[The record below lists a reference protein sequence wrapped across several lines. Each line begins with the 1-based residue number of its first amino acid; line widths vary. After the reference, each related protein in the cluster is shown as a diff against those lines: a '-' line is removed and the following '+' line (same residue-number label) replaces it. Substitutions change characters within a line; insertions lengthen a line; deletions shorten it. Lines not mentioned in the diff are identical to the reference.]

1 MTLVGIAAG
10 AFCAIATL
18 LHIASIAVVIARVRR
33 PLPPSAALERVEG
46 VSIVRPLCGIEN
58 FTEATLASSFNLAYR
73 HYEVL
78 FCVAQAHDPVIP
90 VVQRLI
96 GSHPAI
102 PARLLI
108 GNDRVSD
115 NPKLNNVV
123 KGWNAARYAWIV
135 MSDSNVL
142 MPADYLQQLFG
153 AWAADTGVVSS
164 PAIGSR
170 PDGFWAELE
179 CAFLNTYQARWQCFA
194 DDVGMG
200 FAQGKTML
208 YRRDLIEAAGGIR
221 ALGAELA
228 EDAASTKI
236 VRRQGL
242 RVRVV
247 NRPFDQPL
255 GRRTAAEVWRRQI
268 RWARLRRDTFLPF
281 FLPELFAGCIPPFA
295 AWTLLA
301 VTNGWPMMLALPA
314 FVAFWYGAEASLAAA
329 AGWQLS
335 RRSAFAWSMRDA
347 LLPVLWCASW
357 LGNGFV
363 WRDNAMRIA
372 DRGSAA

>member
-1 MTLVGIAAG
+1 MTLVSLSAS

-18 LHIASIAVVIARVRR
+18 LHIVSIAVVVTRVRR
-33 PLPPSAALERVEG
+33 PLAPSPVLGRGEG
-46 VSIVRPLCGIEN
+46 VSIVRPLRGIEN
-58 FTEATLASSFNLAYR
+58 FGDATMASGFNLDYS
-73 HYEVL
+73 HYEIL
-78 FCVAQAHDPVIP
+78 LCVAQPHDPVIP
-90 VVQRLI
+90 LAQRLI
-96 GSHPAI
+96 DSHPAV
-102 PARLLI
+102 PVRLLV
-108 GNDRVSD
+108 GNDHVSG

-123 KGWNAARYAWIV
+123 KGWNAAKHSWIV
-135 MSDSNVL
+135 MADSNVL
-142 MPADYLQQLFG
+142 MPSNYLQELFG
-153 AWAADTGVVSS
+153 TWASDTGLVSS
-164 PAIGSR
+164 PAIGSS

-221 ALGAELA
+221 ALGDELA

-236 VRRQGL
+236 VRRQDL

-247 NRPFDQPL
+247 NRPFKQPL
-255 GRRTAAEVWRRQI
+255 GRRTVAEVWRRQL
-268 RWARLRRDTFLPF
+268 RWARLRRDTFIMH
-281 FLPELFAGCIPPFA
+281 FLPELLAGCFPPLAAFA
-295 AWTLLA
+295 ILAFTYDWPLLLT
-301 VTNGWPMMLALPA
+301 VPA
-314 FVAFWYGAEASLAAA
+314 FVTLWYGAEAALAAM

-335 RRSAFAWSMRDA
+335 WRSPFAWVMRDA

-363 WRDNAMRIA
+363 WHDNPMRIA

>member
-1 MTLVGIAAG
+1 MTLVGFATG

-18 LHIASIAVVIARVRR
+18 LHIASITVVVARMRRLRPASAVLARD
-33 PLPPSAALERVEG
+33 EG

-58 FTEATLASSFNLAYR
+58 FTEATLASSFDLAYR
-73 HYEVL
+73 RCEIL
-78 FCVAQAHDPVIP
+78 FCVAHPQDPVIP

-96 GSHPAI
+96 NSRPDV
-102 PARLLI
+102 PARLLV

-123 KGWNAARYAWIV
+123 KGWNAANYSWIV
-135 MSDSNVL
+135 MADSNVL
-142 MPADYLQQLFG
+142 MPADYLQELFG
-153 AWAADTGVVSS
+153 TWQADTGVVSS
-164 PAIGSR
+164 PAIGAR
-170 PDGFWAELE
+170 PEGIWAELE

-194 DDVGMG
+194 DDIGMG

-221 ALGAELA
+221 ALGSELA

-247 NRPFDQPL
+247 NRPFVQPL

-281 FLPELFAGCIPPFA
+281 FLPELLSGCIPPFA
-295 AWTLLA
+295 AWTVLA
-301 VTNGWPMMLALPA
+301 VMNDWPLPIALPA
-314 FVAFWYGAEASLAAA
+314 FVTLWYGAEASLAAA

-335 RRSAFAWSMRDA
+335 RLSPLAWIMRDA

>member
-1 MTLVGIAAG
+1 MTLVSLAAG
-10 AFCAIATL
+10 AFCAIAIL
-18 LHIASIAVVIARVRR
+18 LHISSIAVVVARTRR
-33 PLPPSAALERVEG
+33 PLRASAALTHQEG

-58 FTEATLASSFNLAYR
+58 FTEATLASAFNLSYPR
-73 HYEVL
+73 YQIL
-78 FCVAQAHDPVIP
+78 FCVAQPHDPVIP

-96 GSHPAI
+96 GQHRGV
-102 PARLLI
+102 PARLLV

-123 KGWNAARYAWIV
+123 KGWNAASYSWIV
-135 MSDSNVL
+135 MADSNVL
-142 MPADYLQQLFG
+142 MPADYLQELFG
-153 AWAADTGVVSS
+153 TWAADTGVVSS
-164 PAIGSR
+164 PAIGSH
-170 PDGFWAELE
+170 PEGFWAELE

-194 DDVGMG
+194 DEIGMG

-221 ALGAELA
+221 ALGSELA
-228 EDAASTKI
+228 EDAASTKV

-247 NRPFDQPL
+247 DRPFNQPL

-281 FLPELFAGCIPPFA
+281 FLPELLAGFMPPLA
-295 AWTLLA
+295 AMTVLA
-301 VTNGWPMMLALPA
+301 VANGWPLLLVLPA
-314 FVAFWYGAEASLAAA
+314 FVTLWYGAEAALAAV

-335 RRSAFAWSMRDA
+335 WRSPFAWLVRDA
-347 LLPVLWCASW
+347 LLPVLWCMSW

-363 WRDNAMRIA
+363 WRDNPMRIA

>member
-1 MTLVGIAAG
+1 MTLVSLSAG

-18 LHIASIAVVIARVRR
+18 LHIASIAVVVARVRR
-33 PLPPSAALERVEG
+33 PLRPSAVLERDEG
-46 VSIVRPLCGIEN
+46 ISIVRPLCGIEN
-58 FTEATLASSFNLAYR
+58 FSEATLASSFNLNYR
-73 HYEVL
+73 HYEIL
-78 FCVAQAHDPVIP
+78 FCVAQPHDPVIP

-96 GSHPAI
+96 DSHPDV
-102 PARLLI
+102 PARLLV
-108 GNDRVSD
+108 GNDRISD

-123 KGWNAARYAWIV
+123 KGWNAASYAWIV

-142 MPADYLQQLFG
+142 MPADYLQELFG
-153 AWAADTGVVSS
+153 TWAADTGVVSS

-170 PDGFWAELE
+170 PEGFWAELE

-194 DDVGMG
+194 DDIGMG

-221 ALGAELA
+221 ALGSELA

-281 FLPELFAGCIPPFA
+281 FLPELLAGCFPPLA
-295 AWTLLA
+295 ALTFFII
-301 VTNGWPMMLALPA
+301 TNGWPLLFALPA
-314 FVAFWYGAEASLAAA
+314 FVALWYGAEASLAVM
-329 AGWQLS
+329 AGWKLS
-335 RRSAFAWSMRDA
+335 RRSPFAWLIRDA

-372 DRGSAA
+372 DRGSTA

>member
-1 MTLVGIAAG
+1 M
-10 AFCAIATL
+10 
-18 LHIASIAVVIARVRR
+18 
-33 PLPPSAALERVEG
+33 
-46 VSIVRPLCGIEN
+46 
-58 FTEATLASSFNLAYR
+58 
-73 HYEVL
+73 
-78 FCVAQAHDPVIP
+78 
-90 VVQRLI
+90 VQRLI
-96 GSHPAI
+96 DSHPEV
-102 PARLLI
+102 PARLLV
-108 GNDRVSD
+108 GNDRISD

-123 KGWNAARYAWIV
+123 KGWNAASHPWIV
-135 MSDSNVL
+135 MADSNVL
-142 MPADYLQQLFG
+142 MPADYLQELFG
-153 AWAADTGVVSS
+153 TWATDTGVVSS

-170 PDGFWAELE
+170 PEGIWAEVE

-194 DDVGMG
+194 DDIGVG

-208 YRRDLIEAAGGIR
+208 YRRDLIETAGGIR
-221 ALGAELA
+221 ALGSELA

-247 NRPFDQPL
+247 NRPFAQPL

-268 RWARLRRDTFLPF
+268 RWARLRRDTFMLF
-281 FLPELFAGCIPPFA
+281 FLPELFSGSLPPLA
-295 AWTLLA
+295 AWTVLA
-301 VTNGWPMMLALPA
+301 VANDWPLMLALPA
-314 FVAFWYGAEASLAAA
+314 FVALWYGAEAALATA

-335 RRSAFAWSMRDA
+335 WRSPLAWLMRDA

-363 WRDNAMRIA
+363 WRDNPMRIA

>member
-1 MTLVGIAAG
+1 
-10 AFCAIATL
+10 
-18 LHIASIAVVIARVRR
+18 VRR
-33 PLPPSAALERVEG
+33 PRPSSPALDRDEG

-58 FTEATLASSFNLAYR
+58 FTEATLTSSFDLTYR
-73 HYEVL
+73 RYEIV
-78 FCVAQAHDPVIP
+78 FCVAQPHDPVIP

-96 GSHPAI
+96 DLRPEVPAK
-102 PARLLI
+102 LLI

-123 KGWNAARYAWIV
+123 KGWDAACNSWIV

-142 MPADYLQQLFG
+142 MPPDYLQELFST
-153 AWAADTGVVSS
+153 WAADTGVVSS

-170 PDGFWAELE
+170 PDGIWAELE

-194 DDVGMG
+194 DDIGMG

-221 ALGAELA
+221 ALGSELA

-247 NRPFDQPL
+247 NRPFAQPL
-255 GRRTAAEVWRRQI
+255 GQRTVTEVWRRQI

-281 FLPELFAGCIPPFA
+281 FLPELFAGSVPPFA

-301 VTNGWPMMLALPA
+301 TANDWPLLLALPA
-314 FVAFWYGAEASLAAA
+314 FLALWYGAEASLAAA

-335 RRSAFAWSMRDA
+335 RRSPLAWMMRDA
-347 LLPVLWCASW
+347 LLPVLWCTSW

-363 WRDNAMRIA
+363 WRDHAMRIV
-372 DRGSAA
+372 DRGSTA

>member
-1 MTLVGIAAG
+1 MNLVSLSAG

-18 LHIASIAVVIARVRR
+18 LHIASIAVVIIRTRR
-33 PLPPSAALERVEG
+33 PLAPSPVLARGDG
-46 VSIVRPLCGIEN
+46 VSIVRPLRGIEN
-58 FTEATLASSFNLAYR
+58 FSEATLTSGFKLDDP
-73 HYEVL
+73 HYELL

-90 VVQRLI
+90 LAQSLI
-96 GSHPAI
+96 DSHPAV
-102 PARLLI
+102 PARLLV
-108 GNDRVSD
+108 GNDHVSD

-123 KGWNAARYAWIV
+123 KGWNAASHSWIV
-135 MSDSNVL
+135 MADSNVL
-142 MPADYLQQLFG
+142 MPPNYLQELFG
-153 AWAADTGVVSS
+153 TWAPDTGLVSS
-164 PAIGSR
+164 PAIGSS

-221 ALGAELA
+221 ALGSELA

-247 NRPFDQPL
+247 NRPFQQPL
-255 GRRTAAEVWRRQI
+255 GRRTVAEVWRRQL
-268 RWARLRRDTFLPF
+268 RWARLRRDTFILH
-281 FLPELFAGCIPPFA
+281 FLPELLAGCFPPLA
-295 AWTLLA
+295 ALTIAATAFDWPLLI
-301 VTNGWPMMLALPA
+301 ALPA
-314 FVAFWYGAEASLAAA
+314 FITLWYGAEATLSAM

-335 RRSAFAWSMRDA
+335 WRSPFAWVVRDA
-347 LLPVLWCASW
+347 VLPVLWCACW

-363 WRDNAMRIA
+363 WHDNPMRIA

>member
-1 MTLVGIAAG
+1 MTLVSLSAS

-18 LHIASIAVVIARVRR
+18 LHIASIAVVITRVRR
-33 PLPPSAALERVEG
+33 PLASSAVVTRGEG

-58 FTEATLASSFNLAYR
+58 FSESTLASAFDLAYP
-73 HYEVL
+73 HYEIL
-78 FCVAQAHDPVIP
+78 FCVAQANDPVIP
-90 VVQRLI
+90 VVRCLI
-96 GSHPAI
+96 DSHPDV
-102 PARLLI
+102 PACLLV

-123 KGWNAARYAWIV
+123 KGWSAASHPWIV
-135 MSDSNVL
+135 MADSNVL
-142 MPADYLQQLFG
+142 MPADYLQELFG
-153 AWAADTGVVSS
+153 TWSADTGLVSS
-164 PAIGSR
+164 PAIGSH
-170 PDGFWAELE
+170 PDGIWAELE

-194 DDVGMG
+194 DDIGVG

-208 YRRDLIEAAGGIR
+208 YRRELIEAAGGIR

-247 NRPFDQPL
+247 NRPFAQPL

-268 RWARLRRDTFLPF
+268 RWARLRRDTFVLF
-281 FLPELFAGCIPPFA
+281 FLPELFSGCIPPLA
-295 AWTLLA
+295 AWTIVA
-301 VTNGWPMMLALPA
+301 ATNDWPLSVALPA
-314 FVAFWYGAEASLAAA
+314 FIALWYGAEASLAAV

-335 RRSAFAWSMRDA
+335 WRSPLAWLMRDA

-363 WRDNAMRIA
+363 WRDNSMRIA

>member
-1 MTLVGIAAG
+1 
-10 AFCAIATL
+10 
-18 LHIASIAVVIARVRR
+18 
-33 PLPPSAALERVEG
+33 
-46 VSIVRPLCGIEN
+46 
-58 FTEATLASSFNLAYR
+58 
-73 HYEVL
+73 
-78 FCVAQAHDPVIP
+78 
-90 VVQRLI
+90 
-96 GSHPAI
+96 
-102 PARLLI
+102 
-108 GNDRVSD
+108 
-115 NPKLNNVV
+115 
-123 KGWNAARYAWIV
+123 

-142 MPADYLQQLFG
+142 MPANYLQELFG
-153 AWAADTGVVSS
+153 TWAADTGVVSS
-164 PAIGSR
+164 PAIGSS
-170 PDGFWAELE
+170 PEGIWAELE

-194 DDVGMG
+194 DDIGMG

-221 ALGAELA
+221 VLGSELA

-247 NRPFDQPL
+247 NRPFAQPL

-281 FLPELFAGCIPPFA
+281 FLPELLSGCIPPFA
-295 AWTLLA
+295 AWTVFA
-301 VTNGWPMMLALPA
+301 VMNDWPLSIALPA
-314 FVAFWYGAEASLAAA
+314 FVALWYGAEASLAAA
-329 AGWQLS
+329 ASWQLS
-335 RRSAFAWSMRDA
+335 RLSPLAWMMRDA

-372 DRGSAA
+372 DRGTAA